1 MRENVISLRK
11 WSGGSAAQLRTLAGT
26 LVCIYLSFVLR
37 FENWRMR
44 SHA

>member
-1 MRENVISLRK
+1 MLQMRENVISLRK
-11 WSGGSAAQLRTLAGT
+11 WSGGSAAQLRTL
-26 LVCIYLSFVLR
+26 VFSIYLSFVLR